1 MLKRIVG
8 LILLLTAINGFAQQ
22 IFKPDSVN
30 NESIMD
36 SDSRTDS
43 SAVNTSASEFLE
55 QPRAAFVL
63 LDTSVPPATVMRL
76 SWQPNQSSDGL
87 SMPTPIFVVN
97 GTQAGPVLCMTAAIH
112 GDELNGIEIVRRV
125 LYGTDPEKLSGTII
139 GVPIVNLQGFQR
151 SSRYLTDRRDLNRFF
166 PGNPHGSSASRIAYS
181 FFKEIISHCN
191 FLVDLHTGSA
201 HRTNLPQVRANLL
214 QPGVAEFAQ
223 AFGISVILH
232 SEGSPG
238 MLRHAAVDIG
248 IPSVTL
254 EAGKSMTLQEP
265 AVRYGVKSIQ
275 TLLDRI
281 NMLETAQP
289 LETPDSIYYHSA
301 WVRVN
306 HGGILFGN
314 VNLGDKINKNDILGI
329 VTDPITNMRSEII
342 SPYNGR
348 IIGMAIDQVVMPG
361 FAGFHIGIQESEE
374 RTARIINN
382 NPNKKQIVQSLST
395 VPESE

>member
-1 MLKRIVG
+1 MLKRVVG
-8 LILLLTAINGFAQQ
+8 LILLLTAINGFSQQ
-22 IFKPDSVN
+22 TFKPDSIS
-30 NESIMD
+30 NELIMD
-36 SDSRTDS
+36 SDSRIDS
-43 SAVNTSASEFLE
+43 SAAHTSESEFLE
-55 QPRAAFVL
+55 QPKTAFVL
-63 LDTSVPPATVMRL
+63 LDTAVPPATTMRL

-87 SMPTPIFVVN
+87 STPTPIFVVN
-97 GTQAGPVLCMTAAIH
+97 GAQEGPVLCLTAAIH

-125 LYGTDPEKLSGTII
+125 LYGTDPKLLSGTII

-166 PGNPHGSSASRIAYS
+166 PGNPHGSSAARIAYS

-214 QPGVAEFAQ
+214 QPGVGEFAQ
-223 AFGISVILH
+223 SFGISVILH
-232 SEGSPG
+232 SEGSIG

-275 TLLDRI
+275 TLLDRM

-306 HGGILFGN
+306 HGGILLGN

-374 RTARIINN
+374 RTARIISI
-382 NPNKKQIVQSLST
+382 PSKKQIVQHLST